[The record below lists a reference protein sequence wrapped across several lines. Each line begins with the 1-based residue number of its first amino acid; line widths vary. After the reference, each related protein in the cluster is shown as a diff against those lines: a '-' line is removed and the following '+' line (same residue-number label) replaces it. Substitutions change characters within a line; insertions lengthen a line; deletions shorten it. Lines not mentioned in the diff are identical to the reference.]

1 MVTFSVSVVEVE
13 NILVFCIFAFR
24 VIVVVVV
31 VVVVIKDDAAAA
43 LLVGD
48 ERAKD
53 DDAFGICRSD
63 SDKNARANLIFYR
76 YLSTSFFSAC
86 SERESRPT

>member
-1 MVTFSVSVVEVE
+1 MVTFSVVEVE
-13 NILVFCIFAFR
+13 YILVFCIFAFR
-24 VIVVVVV
+24 VIVVVVG
-31 VVVVIKDDAAAA
+31 VVVIKDDAAAA

-48 ERAKD
+48 KRAKD

-76 YLSTSFFSAC
+76 YLLVSLVLAV
-86 SERESRPT
+86 SERVGLVS